1 MTAWAKRQR
10 ENKAGP
16 KNPKFPYPLP
26 RLASAHS
33 TPLPLL
39 APGTLSRTRDKV
51 LAITCRIAYYSSVGR
66 LASGSTYEDCIMT
79 TATISAVAA
88 NLQAAGVIEI
98 PSLTKAVV
106 TYTNAVI
113 GAEKALAG
121 VYKAYADALHKGVD
135 AADCKAAL
143 SAVWSDKGLSEKT
156 LANKA
161 AVFGG
166 LASLQSVG
174 VNVPALISHCSS
186 ENAVKLAVAKACKD
200 AGIGGTG
207 RTKAA
212 RAVSKADAD
221 KAAAEAA
228 KAAERVTKA
237 EKAAAEAAERAKKG
251 DAVAK
256 AEATIAAAKL
266 ADAKAAEAAKK
277 EKATDYAAR
286 VTTEHAGKDASV
298 APTDAPAVLAVVEAM
313 KGLRAEI
320 GDDADLMAAFMPVVL
335 ALGKYDAV
343 LKKAFNE
350 IGAK

>member
-1 MTAWAKRQR
+1 
-10 ENKAGP
+10 
-16 KNPKFPYPLP
+16 
-26 RLASAHS
+26 
-33 TPLPLL
+33 
-39 APGTLSRTRDKV
+39 
-51 LAITCRIAYYSSVGR
+51 
-66 LASGSTYEDCIMT
+66 MT

-88 NLQAAGVIEI
+88 NLQAAGVIQI
-98 PSLTKAVV
+98 PALTKAVV
-106 TYTNAVI
+106 TYTNAVV

-143 SAVWSDKGLSEKT
+143 TAAWADKGLSEKT

-174 VNVPALISHCSS
+174 INVPALISHCSS
-186 ENAVKLAVAKACKD
+186 ENAVKLAVTKACKD

-207 RTKAA
+207 RAKSVK
-212 RAVSKADAD
+212 AVSKADAD
-221 KAAAEAA
+221 KAAADAA
-228 KAAERVTKA
+228 KAAERVAKA

-251 DAVAK
+251 DVVAK

-266 ADAKAAEAAKK
+266 GEEKQKHAIKAEKAA
-277 EKATDYAAR
+277 DYAKRA
-286 VTTEHAGKDASV
+286 VSEHAGKDASA
-298 APTDAPAVLAVVEAM
+298 APTDAPAVLAVVDAM
-313 KGLRAEI
+313 KGLRQEI
-320 GDDADLMAAFMPVVL
+320 GDDADLLAAFMPVVL

>member
-1 MTAWAKRQR
+1 
-10 ENKAGP
+10 
-16 KNPKFPYPLP
+16 
-26 RLASAHS
+26 
-33 TPLPLL
+33 
-39 APGTLSRTRDKV
+39 
-51 LAITCRIAYYSSVGR
+51 
-66 LASGSTYEDCIMT
+66 MT
-79 TATISAVAA
+79 TAS
-88 NLQAAGVIEI
+88 LQI
-98 PSLTKAVV
+98 PALTKAIVS
-106 TYTNAVI
+106 YTNAVV

-121 VYKAYADALHKGVD
+121 VYKAYADALHKGVA

-143 SAVWSDKGLSEKT
+143 TATWADKGLSEKT

-161 AVFGG
+161 SVFGG

-174 VNVPALISHCSS
+174 INVPALISHCSS
-186 ENAVKLAVAKACKD
+186 ENAVKLAVSKACKD

-207 RTKAA
+207 RAKSVK
-212 RAVSKADAD
+212 AVSKADAD
-221 KAAAEAA
+221 KAAADAA
-228 KAAERVTKA
+228 KAAELVAKA
-237 EKAAAEAAERAKKG
+237 EKAAKAAAELAKKG

-266 ADAKAAEAAKK
+266 KAAQDKHAVKA

-286 VTTEHAGKDASV
+286 VTTEHAGKNASV

-313 KGLRAEI
+313 KGLRQEI